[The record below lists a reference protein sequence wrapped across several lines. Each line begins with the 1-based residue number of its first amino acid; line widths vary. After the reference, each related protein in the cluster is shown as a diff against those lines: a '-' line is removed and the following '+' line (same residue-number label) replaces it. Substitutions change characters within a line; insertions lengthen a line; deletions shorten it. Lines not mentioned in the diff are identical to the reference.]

1 MEEVTHMKITID
13 NSIFILLSFE
23 GPDSYALAGGLGIRV
38 THLSRTLGSVGFP
51 IHLFFVGDP
60 KARGEE
66 TNHRSRL
73 MLHRWCQWIS
83 KYYPN
88 GVYEGENEKLYD
100 FSRSLPSFTMDH
112 IIKPALEQGKL
123 VVILGEEWHT
133 AEAMCRISDLLEE
146 DGSRDKAVMFWN
158 ANNTF
163 GFDRIDWPRLA
174 HAGTITTVSRYMKQ
188 IMRERSGLDP
198 LVIPNGIPSSLLKKV
213 DSQLSSRFRKMMGN
227 ASVLAKIARWDPDK
241 CWNGAVE
248 ATARLKKRGK
258 RTVLIARGG
267 IEPYGEEVLY
277 RARSLGLKVSEVNG
291 KRDNLEGYLQALE
304 AVEDADILNLKFHCP
319 QEFLRIIYNASDG
332 VLANSR
338 HEPFGL
344 VGLET
349 MAAGG
354 VAFTGSTGEDYAV
367 PFHNSVVLETTNPR
381 EIEEQVIYL
390 RKHPEEEERI
400 REAGRQ
406 TALRFTWEEV
416 TRILIRKLEQQAR
429 SQGLLDT
436 GDAGAVAEPPR
447 SESKPAGVTN

>member
-1 MEEVTHMKITID
+1 MKITRD

-23 GPDSYALAGGLGIRV
+23 GPDSYALAGGLGVRV

-51 IHLFFVGDP
+51 THLFFVGDP

-66 TNHRSRL
+66 TNHQNRL
-73 MLHRWCQWIS
+73 ILHRWCQWIS
-83 KYYPN
+83 EYYPN
-88 GVYEGENEKLYD
+88 GVYEGENEKLCD
-100 FSRSLPSFTMDH
+100 FSNSLPNFAMDH

-133 AEAMCRISDLLEE
+133 AEAMCRISDLLEK

-163 GFDRIDWPRLA
+163 GFDRIDWPCLA
-174 HAGTITTVSRYMKQ
+174 RAGTITTVSRYMKQ
-188 IMRERSGLDP
+188 IMRGMGGQDP
-198 LVIPNGIPSSLLKKV
+198 LVIPNGIPSSLLNKV
-213 DSQLSSRFRKMMGN
+213 DSRLSSRFRKMMGN

-248 ATARLKKRGK
+248 ATARLKNRGK

-304 AVEDADILNLKFHCP
+304 TAAATDILNLNFHCP

-381 EIEEQVIYL
+381 EIEEQVLYL
-390 RKHPEEEERI
+390 RNHPEEEKKI
-400 REAGRQ
+400 REAARQ

-416 TRILIRKLEQQAR
+416 VRILIRKLEQQAR

-447 SESKPAGVTN
+447 SESKPAGVKG

>member
-1 MEEVTHMKITID
+1 MKITRD

-23 GPDSYALAGGLGIRV
+23 GPDSYASAGGLGVRV
-38 THLSRTLGSVGFP
+38 THLSRTLGSLGFP
-51 IHLFFVGDP
+51 THLFFVGDP

-66 TNHRSRL
+66 TNQGSRL

-83 KYYPN
+83 EYYPN
-88 GVYEGENEKLYD
+88 GVYEGENEKICD
-100 FSRSLPSFTMDH
+100 FSDSLPNFTMDH

-133 AEAMCRISDLLEE
+133 AEAMCRINDLLEE
-146 DGSRDKAVMFWN
+146 EGSREKVVMFWN

-163 GFDRIDWPRLA
+163 GFDRVNWPRLA

-188 IMRERSGLDP
+188 IMREMGGLDP
-198 LVIPNGIPSSLLKKV
+198 LVIPNGIPSSLLNKV
-213 DSQLSSRFRKMMGN
+213 DSRLSSRFRKMMGN

-241 CWNGAVE
+241 CWNGAME
-248 ATARLKKRGK
+248 ATARLKNRGR

-291 KRDNLEGYLQALE
+291 KRDSVEGYLQALE
-304 AVEDADILNLKFHCP
+304 AAEDADILNLKFHCP

-367 PFHNSVVLETTNPR
+367 PFHNSIVLDTTNPR
-381 EIEEQVIYL
+381 EIEDQVLYL
-390 RKHPEEEERI
+390 RKHPEEEEKI
-400 REAGRQ
+400 REAARQ
-406 TALRFTWEEV
+406 TAFRFTWEEV
-416 TRILIRKLEQQAR
+416 IRVLIRKLGQQAR
-429 SQGLLDT
+429 SQGLFDT
-436 GDAGAVAEPPR
+436 DDAGAVAEPPR
-447 SESKPAGVTN
+447 SESKLAGVSG